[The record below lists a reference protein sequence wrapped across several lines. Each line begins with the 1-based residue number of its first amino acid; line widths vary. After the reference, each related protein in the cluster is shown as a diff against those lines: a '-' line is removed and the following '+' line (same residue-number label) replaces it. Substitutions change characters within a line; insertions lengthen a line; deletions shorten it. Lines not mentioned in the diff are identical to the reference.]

1 MPCHLT
7 AATIRA
13 ALTLANLSGPTGT
26 SPGSSPLQGL
36 INCLKEIL
44 VPGPQ
49 HPEASLSLLPPAPG
63 LGMSPLTRVELG
75 PGSPPWGGKSYGP
88 VSGQGFRSP

>member
-1 MPCHLT
+1 MPCRP
-7 AATIRA
+7 AAAAIRA
-13 ALTLANLSGPTGT
+13 ALTLADLAGPEGT

-49 HPEASLSLLPPAPG
+49 HPEASLSLPPPVPG
-63 LGMSPLTRVELG
+63 LGMSRLTRMEPG
-75 PGSPPWGGKSYGP
+75 PGSPPWGGES
-88 VSGQGFRSP
+88 